1 MIQMICGAC
10 RVNNVLK
17 RASDGPFSMS
27 PEAEKRLVGAGVAE
41 YTAEIH
47 EGTAEADDTLE
58 IVEGHFTTDSLL
70 TMTRAG
76 MEKLAADLGVD
87 VSKCKNKLEVAELLA
102 SIDVTPDDS
111 AKGETDNPPDLD
123 AAPPVL

>member
-10 RVNNVLK
+10 RVNNALK
-17 RASDGPFSMS
+17 RAGDGPFSMS
-27 PEAEKRLVGAGVAE
+27 PEAEKRLVDAGVAE
-41 YTAEIH
+41 YAAEIY
-47 EGTAEADDTLE
+47 EETIEAEDSLE
-58 IVEGHFTTDSLL
+58 IVEGRFTTDSLL

-102 SIDVTPDDS
+102 SIEVTPDDS
-111 AKGETDNPPDLD
+111 TKGGIENPPDLD
-123 AAPPVL
+123 AALPVL